1 MTSSSTL
8 SLPNEHKLERHRLA
22 IADIERSPWFVE
34 DWYIAEYPDVTVSGM
49 KPAEHYLALGES
61 WGRWAGPR
69 FDSKYYLER
78 YQDVAKAGASPLLHF
93 IRNGEKEGRWP
104 IQLCAQQ
111 HEELLWQQTAIESQ
125 LAGLRELLGHQDSW
139 EASYSAWALGRWY
152 AWQGEWQACAKV
164 LASRHT
170 LTDLKPA
177 TPTPGL
183 LEIEALTKSG
193 QLVAAWQCI
202 QQLEALFPDYADIP
216 LAKANLLAAQA
227 DKCSTA
233 SSEQASSPYG
243 QAHLLTD
250 QFRLQQINTLFQD
263 ANLCPVA
270 LKDPNQPLSLDNLTP
285 EKGGVARLPA
295 TKLAELVSVVVPV
308 FNAEA
313 HLATA
318 LRSLAEQSYSNI
330 EAIIVDD
337 ASTDSSLAVA
347 QAFSQQDSRFQVIS
361 QTTNQGAYAARNR
374 GLEASRGAFIT
385 VHDSDDWSHPQK
397 LERQVNSLVGQ
408 PKWMACRSHWVR
420 CNDRLYFGHWRLE
433 DVGGWIYPNTSS
445 LMFRRSVVDSIGY
458 WDRVR
463 VNGDTEYLARIRQVF
478 GAPSVGSVMENV
490 PLSLG
495 RSVLD
500 SLSQAGATHLI
511 TQFNG
516 VRHDYMQ
523 AASAWH
529 AQAEN
534 ASDLYLPASPSSR
547 PFVSPAANLPG

>member
-1 MTSSSTL
+1 MSDIA
-8 SLPNEHKLERHRLA
+8 A
-22 IADIERSPWFVE
+22 IEQSPWFDA
-34 DWYIAEYPDVTVSGM
+34 DWYMMQYPDVTVSGM
-49 KPAEHYLALGES
+49 KPAEHYLLLGEA

-78 YQDVAKAGASPLLHF
+78 YQDVAKASASPLLHF

-111 HEELLWQQTAIESQ
+111 YEELLWQQTAIESQ
-125 LAGLRELLGHQDSW
+125 LASLRELLNHQDPW

-152 AWQGEWQACAKV
+152 AWKGEWQACAKV
-164 LASRHT
+164 LACRHT
-170 LTDLKPA
+170 LSDAKPT
-177 TPTPGL
+177 TPTPRL
-183 LEIEALTKSG
+183 LEVEALTKSG

-202 QQLEALFPDYADIP
+202 QQLEALFPDYADTP

-227 DKCSTA
+227 ANFAAISTQG
-233 SSEQASSPYG
+233 EPSPYG
-243 QAHLLTD
+243 QADALTD
-250 QFRLQQINTLFQD
+250 QFRLQQINTLFQS

-270 LKDPNQPLSLDNLTP
+270 LKDPSQPLTLDNLTVK
-285 EKGGVARLPA
+285 KGGVAPLSA
-295 TKLAELVSVVVPV
+295 TALAGLVSVIVPV

-330 EAIIVDD
+330 EVIVVDD

-347 QAFSQQDSRFQVIS
+347 QAFSQQDSRFKVIS

-374 GLEASRGAFIT
+374 GLEASKGAFIT

-397 LERQVNSLVGQ
+397 LERQVNGLVGQ
-408 PKWMACRSHWVR
+408 SKLMACRSHWVR

-433 DVGGWIYPNTSS
+433 DTGGWIYPNTSS

-463 VNGDTEYLARIRQVF
+463 VNGDTEYLSRIRQVF
-478 GAPSVGSVMENV
+478 GAPSVGSVMERV

-516 VRHDYMQ
+516 VRQDYMQ
-523 AASAWH
+523 AALAWH
-529 AQAEN
+529 AQAKN
-534 ASDLYLPASPSSR
+534 ASDLYLPACPSSR

>member
-1 MTSSSTL
+1 MTSSSTI
-8 SLPNEHKLERHRLA
+8 SLPNEHKLERQRLA

-34 DWYIAEYPDVTVSGM
+34 EWYIAQYPDVVVSGM
-49 KPAEHYLALGES
+49 KPAEHYFTLGES

-111 HEELLWQQTAIESQ
+111 YEELLWQQTAIESQ
-125 LAGLRELLGHQDSW
+125 LAGLRELLSHQDPW

-152 AWQGEWQACAKV
+152 AWKGEWQACAKV

-177 TPTPGL
+177 TPTPRL
-183 LEIEALTKSG
+183 LEIEALTNSG

-227 DKCSTA
+227 DEYLTV
-233 SSEQASSPYG
+233 SSEQASSTYG
-243 QAHLLTD
+243 QAHSLTD

-270 LKDPNQPLSLDNLTP
+270 LKDPSQPLSLDNLTP
-285 EKGGVARLPA
+285 EQGGVARLPA
-295 TKLAELVSVVVPV
+295 TTLAELVSVVVPV

-313 HLATA
+313 HLTTA

-330 EAIIVDD
+330 EVIVVDD

-347 QAFSQQDSRFQVIS
+347 QAFSQQDSRFRVIA
-361 QTTNQGAYAARNR
+361 QTSNQGAYAARNR
-374 GLEASRGAFIT
+374 GLAASKGAFIT

-397 LERQVNSLVGQ
+397 LEKQVSGLVEH
-408 PKWMACRSHWVR
+408 PELMACSSHMVR
-420 CNDRLYFGHWRLE
+420 CSDKLLFTRWRLE
-433 DVGGWIYPNTSS
+433 EKDGWVYRNTSS
-445 LMFRRSVVDSIGY
+445 LMLRREVVETLGY
-458 WDRVR
+458 WDKVR
-463 VNGDTEYLARIRQVF
+463 CSADTEYLHRIRAVF
-478 GAPSVGSVMENV
+478 GNKAFGEVYKGV
-490 PLSLG
+490 PLAFCREQPG
-495 RSVLD
+495 
-500 SLSQAGATHLI
+500 SLSQTSATHLI

-529 AQAEN
+529 AQAKN
-534 ASDLYLPASPSSR
+534 ASDLYLPACPSSR